1 MDHGGHMGSGHH
13 MPDHHGAIPCKMA
26 MLGNADPIGICL
38 VFPSMQIT
46 SSASLVFYLALLILL
61 SMATEYLRLSLA
73 TFDRALRSN
82 IRGGGLAALSA
93 SDGASG
99 PGDASPV
106 LGASRRGSRINVP
119 SRRGSAVG
127 PLMVEGADEALLGGG
142 GGGAGGGGASRGAPR
157 YWGVVRLPWFVQLRR
172 SAGYALHVALTF
184 YIMLIVMSYNLQ
196 IVGAIILGAFLGHF
210 VFHRGIDLGAGAG
223 DDEQK
228 GMACH

>member
-1 MDHGGHMGSGHH
+1 MDHEGNMGSGHH

-38 VFPSMQIT
+38 VSPSMQIT
-46 SSASLVFYLALLILL
+46 SSATLVFYLALLILL
-61 SMATEYLRLSLA
+61 SMSTEYLRLSLA

-82 IRGGGLAALSA
+82 IRGGGLAALS
-93 SDGASG
+93 SSGAA
-99 PGDASPV
+99 GDASPV

-127 PLMVEGADEALLGGG
+127 PLMTEGADEALLGGG
-142 GGGAGGGGASRGAPR
+142 GGGAAGGGGGARGGPR
-157 YWGVVRLPWFVQLRR
+157 YWGVVRLPWVVQLRR

-184 YIMLIVMSYNLQ
+184 YIMLLVMTYNLQ

-223 DDEQK
+223 DEDQK
-228 GMACH
+228 GIQCH

>member
-26 MLGNADPIGICL
+26 MLGNTDPIGICL

-46 SSASLVFYLALLILL
+46 SSATLVFYLALLILL

-82 IRGGGLAALSA
+82 IRGGGLAALS
-93 SDGASG
+93 
-99 PGDASPV
+99 GDSAPESSPV

-142 GGGAGGGGASRGAPR
+142 GGAGGGGVGGSRIAPR

-184 YIMLIVMSYNLQ
+184 YIMLLVMSYNLQ

-223 DDEQK
+223 DEDQK
-228 GMACH
+228 GLQCH